1 MIYATTRDN
10 PRHPVAAAAPVAIQR
25 LPAPAAGPLTRPRLT
40 PLTQNGPS
48 GDSAALPSVLSEAIE
63 AQAGVS
69 MAGVSV
75 HRNSPAPAAI
85 GAHAFAQGADIHLG
99 PGQDSHLAHE
109 AWHIAQQRQG
119 RVPRRRRIDGQPVN
133 DDSHLER
140 EATEFSA
147 TLPMGA
153 PTLAPMVSAPQ
164 TAPLSTTAAPHD
176 APIQGFFFGTN
187 HAPPAD
193 MGQRVAAL
201 RQTLADADNPTK
213 ANGGWYQTQQQHMHE
228 LEGHIHTWFRD
239 HGHLATEDQRQ
250 QMAAHLNTLE
260 DHHTDLIGVQMDHN
274 HPLWLPAGT
283 SVGEA
288 GRANHIWNDLQQ
300 NNGNLEINSPDEGV
314 RRRLLAS
321 SARLL
326 EGQHG
331 RDMLDELNTPH
342 GGTPGLTKV
351 RISDSWQDKFARAR
365 RQYQTGSW
373 ATPQVEGTK
382 HEEDGTGI
390 GSYIQMDMDGRDMV
404 TGGNNDKGV
413 PMPRYLTLGHEL
425 GHALHNLQG
434 QSHKMMT
441 PAFSALSP
449 EDQAMWS
456 NPEEHANITGHEN
469 PLRQEH
475 GLPDRAY
482 HRPPEAVRT
491 NRQLNAL
498 KERTNALG
506 RNGIA
511 VPSWVDHYGDDFG
524 FDPDT
529 GQQLF
534 DPQNTATY
542 ANADHFFNRAN
553 AQLDS
558 DRRWRIARKVGRG
571 LRAVAVAGLGIAGAI
586 GLHRLINQ

>member
-1 MIYATTRDN
+1 MIYAPTRDN
-10 PRHPVAAAAPVAIQR
+10 PRHPVAAAEPVAIQR
-25 LPAPAAGPLTRPRLT
+25 QPAPAAGPLTRPHLT

-48 GDSAALPSVLSEAIE
+48 GDSAALPSVLSDAIE
-63 AQAGVS
+63 ARAGVS

-140 EATEFSA
+140 EATDFSA

-164 TAPLSTTAAPHD
+164 TTPLSTTAAPHD

-283 SVGEA
+283 SVGETA
-288 GRANHIWNDLQQ
+288 RANQVWNDLQQ

-365 RQYQTGSW
+365 RQYQTGAW
-373 ATPQVEGTK
+373 ATPLVDGTQ
-382 HEEDGTGI
+382 HEQDGTGI
-390 GSYIQMDMDGRDMV
+390 GSYVQIDMNGRDMV
-404 TGGNNDKGV
+404 TGGHGDKGV

-441 PAFSALSP
+441 PAFNALSA
-449 EDQAMWS
+449 EDRGMWS

-482 HRPPEAVRT
+482 HRPPETVRMT
-491 NRQLNAL
+491 RRYNDLKKRTDALSNAGIDVPAWL
-498 KERTNALG
+498 DYSQPGYG
-506 RNGIA
+506 R
-511 VPSWVDHYGDDFG
+511 
-524 FDPDT
+524 DPDT
-529 GQQLF
+529 NHQLF
-534 DPQNTATY
+534 DPMDATTHAHADAFFDRVNAHLVPHERWQTAK
-542 ANADHFFNRAN
+542 
-553 AQLDS
+553 
-558 DRRWRIARKVGRG
+558 KVGK
-571 LRAVAVAGLGIAGAI
+571 GLGIAAMA
-586 GLHRLINQ
+586 GLAAFGLYKKFKG